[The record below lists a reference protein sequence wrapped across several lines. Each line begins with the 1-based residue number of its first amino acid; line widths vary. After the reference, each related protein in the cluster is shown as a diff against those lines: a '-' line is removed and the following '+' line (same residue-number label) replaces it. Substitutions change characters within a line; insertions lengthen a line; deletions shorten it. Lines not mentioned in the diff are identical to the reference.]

1 MNKKHNSK
9 ILIVEVIPKYARL
22 IKFALDDLD
31 YSSNIISNLTN
42 IDDEI
47 RNYNPD
53 LIIISPKLSADTHAL
68 CSQITSKFTCPILL
82 GIYDSSNDDPQKAL
96 NAGAVD
102 YFRLPANWDLFKT
115 KVTRCLNE
123 KQTKIQVQE
132 LITQSYIENIK
143 SFSITRPKDAFCV
156 LIMQVSN
163 INSSKICLN
172 QADSI
177 YEQLSYANN
186 IEHLHVLG
194 NSILHISMVATNKAD
209 IVTFVQDIKNRLEF
223 FLDLHICSAAFLY
236 NEQTKENLSSL
247 VHESFDVL
255 SDKSNIGQDIHY
267 LTNIPDIEDKVLTA

>member
-1 MNKKHNSK
+1 MNKKYNSK
-9 ILIVEVIPKYARL
+9 ILIIEVIVKYARL
-22 IKFALDDLD
+22 IKFALDDLG
-31 YSSNIISNLTN
+31 YSSIIISSLTN

-47 RNYNPD
+47 RNYNPE
-53 LIIISPKLSADTHAL
+53 LIIISPKLNVDTHML
-68 CSQITSKFTCPILL
+68 CSQITAKFTCPILL

-132 LITQSYIENIK
+132 LIIQSFIERVK
-143 SFSITRPKDAFCV
+143 SFSTTRPKEAFCV
-156 LIMQVSN
+156 LIIQAYY
-163 INSSKICLN
+163 INSTKICLN
-172 QADSI
+172 QADLI
-177 YEQLSYANN
+177 YEQLSYENN

-194 NSILHISMVATNKAD
+194 NSILLISMVATNKAD
-209 IVTFVQDIKNRLEF
+209 IVTLVQDIKNKLEF
-223 FLDLHICSAAFLY
+223 FLDLHIGSAVFLY
-236 NEQTKENLSSL
+236 NDQTQENISSL

-255 SDKSNIGQDIHY
+255 SGKTNIGQDIRY